1 MRRRAVEERV
11 KMLRKVLEA
20 MLRGKGNVKS
30 LKSVG
35 VRKLAVVEVRA
46 GVVLVTYIVVVMAV
60 AGK

>member
-35 VRKLAVVEVRA
+35 VRILVAVEVRA

-60 AGK
+60 TGK